1 MTPGSRVYAGDPSF
15 SGPGLSLMLSPRR
28 KVLLVAAAGFIAFS
42 LLALQASPMSA
53 RSMEHR
59 LQQAADT
66 ALARAREDVWARV
79 EMDGQRA
86 IVTGLAPDEAA
97 RERALAAV
105 SAAAWAGGVVA
116 GGVTRVIDQTRLAQD
131 GAAFALD
138 AHLSSGRLEVTGFA
152 PDADGAARLTTFA
165 ERLFPG
171 RATVEL
177 RLAPG
182 GAPEAWERA
191 ARLMLSELARLDA
204 GDAVMRA
211 ERLALTGLAS
221 SAQTAESVRA
231 AMRAAPASYA
241 AAALVRAPGGEYAG
255 EVSDGLLCDAFIDA
269 VLHDRAIA
277 FDTGSAQLGDA
288 SRQALRRAGE
298 LFARCRDLALAIG
311 VRAET
316 GEQAAL
322 ELAAR
327 RARALAD
334 AMTDAPDVRARM
346 RPQADPHDA
355 ARALRIETQ
364 PLRLAP
370 EGAGTGPA
378 PSTPDPDANQEET

>member
-1 MTPGSRVYAGDPSF
+1 
-15 SGPGLSLMLSPRR
+15 MLSPRR
-28 KVLLVAAAGFIAFS
+28 KVLLVAAAGFIAFG
-42 LLALQASPMSA
+42 LLALYASPMSA

-59 LQQAADT
+59 LQQAADA
-66 ALARAREDVWARV
+66 ALAQAREDVWARV

-86 IVTGLAPDEAA
+86 ILTGLAPDEAA
-97 RERALAAV
+97 RERAVAAV
-105 SAAAWAGGVVA
+105 FASAWAGGVVA

-138 AHLSSGRLEVTGFA
+138 AHISSGRLEVTGFA
-152 PDADGAARLTTFA
+152 PDADGAARLRTFA

-171 RATVEL
+171 RASVEL

-211 ERLALTGLAS
+211 DRLALTGLAS

-231 AMRAAPASYA
+231 AMRAAPPSYA
-241 AAALVRAPGGEYAG
+241 AAALVRAPGGEYVG
-255 EVSDGLLCDAFIDA
+255 EVRDGALCDAFIDA
-269 VLHDRAIA
+269 VLHDRPITFEA
-277 FDTGSAQLGDA
+277 GSAQIGDA
-288 SRQALRRAGE
+288 SRQVMRRAGE
-298 LFARCRDLALAIG
+298 LFARCRDLALVIG
-311 VRAET
+311 VRAEAE
-316 GEQAAL
+316 GQAAL

-346 RPQADPHDA
+346 RPQADPNDA
-355 ARALRIETQ
+355 GRALRIETQ
-364 PLRLAP
+364 PLRLSP
-370 EGAGTGPA
+370 DGAESGAA
-378 PSTPDPDANQEET
+378 PSSPDPDADQEET